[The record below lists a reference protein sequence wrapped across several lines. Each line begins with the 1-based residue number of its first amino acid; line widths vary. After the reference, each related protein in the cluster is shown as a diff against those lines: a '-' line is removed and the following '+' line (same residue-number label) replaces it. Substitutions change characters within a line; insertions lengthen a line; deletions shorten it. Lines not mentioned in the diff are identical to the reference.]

1 MNETSEWMDGTMRD
15 IDPKIRARLDE
26 IASPDYQDPARRNL
40 TGLDWLIFLG
50 FLVACAVGFVVW
62 GY

>member
-1 MNETSEWMDGTMRD
+1 MNETSEWMDGTVRD
-15 IDPKIRARLDE
+15 IDPKIRARLAE
-26 IASPDYQDPARRNL
+26 IASPDYQDPARTNL

-50 FLVACAVGFVVW
+50 FLVVCAVGFTVW